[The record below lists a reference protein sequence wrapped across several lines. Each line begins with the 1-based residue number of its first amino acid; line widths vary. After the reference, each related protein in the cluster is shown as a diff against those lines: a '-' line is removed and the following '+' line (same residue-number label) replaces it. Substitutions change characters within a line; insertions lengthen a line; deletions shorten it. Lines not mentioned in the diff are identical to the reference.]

1 MKKLPRRIRLVE
13 RKLGREKAA
22 GLVWSDDPT
31 TIHIDPRLRGKD
43 RAEIILHEALHLL
56 LPTEPEMRIRAYATR
71 LSDLLWRDRWR
82 RVEF

>member
-22 GLVWSDDPT
+22 GLVWSDDPN

-43 RAEIILHEALHLL
+43 RQEIILHEALHLL
-56 LPTEPEMRIRAYATR
+56 LPDAPEMRIRAYATR